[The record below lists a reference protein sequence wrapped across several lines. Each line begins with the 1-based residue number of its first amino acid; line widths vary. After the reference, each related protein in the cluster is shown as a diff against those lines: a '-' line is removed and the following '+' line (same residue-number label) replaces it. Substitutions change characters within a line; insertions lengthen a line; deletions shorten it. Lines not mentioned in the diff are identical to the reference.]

1 MWILLHIRN
10 MKCAMSSL
18 IELFVLI
25 VVIISLI
32 LQSIYLKNKTNRLD
46 SYSAALFKHCLIRFE
61 AIILVKSTT
70 CEQLFN
76 F

>member
-18 IELFVLI
+18 IVELFVLI

-32 LQSIYLKNKTNRLD
+32 LQSIYLKNKTKRFD
-46 SYSAALFKHCLIRFE
+46 SYSAALFKHCLIRHH
-61 AIILVKSTT
+61 SG
-70 CEQLFN
+70 
-76 F
+76 